1 MIAKHEITRD
11 DIMPM
16 ERYTVE
22 RKERRRALVEAKRN
36 RRLEVGPV
44 CSFYFENYETMW
56 NQIHEMLFIEK
67 GGEAQIADELSAYN
81 PLIPK
86 GRELVATVMFEMD
99 DPVRRQALLAK
110 LGGVEETAFIQ
121 IAGESVTGRPEEDLD
136 RTNASGKASS
146 VQFIHFPFTDAQV
159 DAFRAPGAQVVVGF
173 KHPHY
178 GHMSAMPEEV
188 RAALA
193 EDFD

>member
-1 MIAKHEITRD
+1 MKRD
-11 DIMPM
+11 
-16 ERYTVE
+16 
-22 RKERRRALVEAKRN
+22 RRV
-36 RRLEVGPV
+36 EVGPV

-67 GGEAQIADELSAYN
+67 GGEAQIDDELSAYN

-86 GRELVATVMFEMD
+86 GRELVATVMFEID
-99 DPVRRQALLAK
+99 DLKRRGELLAK

-121 IAGESVTGRPEEDLD
+121 IGDIVVAGKPEADLD
-136 RTNASGKASS
+136 RTSAAGKASA
-146 VQFIHFPFTDAQV
+146 VQFIHFPFTEDAIQ
-159 DAFRAPGAQVVVGF
+159 AFRQTGAQVVLGF

-178 GHMSAMPEEV
+178 AHMSVMPEAT

-193 EDFD
+193 GDFD